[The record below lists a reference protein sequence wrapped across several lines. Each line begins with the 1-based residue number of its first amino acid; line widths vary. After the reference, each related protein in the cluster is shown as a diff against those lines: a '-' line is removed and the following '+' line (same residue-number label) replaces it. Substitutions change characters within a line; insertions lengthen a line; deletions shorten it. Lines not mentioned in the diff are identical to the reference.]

1 MRKKVRVRDPKDA
14 VLRVRV
20 SSRTHATLKKLARSR
35 TKGKISA
42 LARHYI
48 LEGLKRERKNVLR

>member
-1 MRKKVRVRDPKDA
+1 MRKKIRVRDPKDV

-20 SSRTHATLKKLARSR
+20 SSRTREALGKLARKR

-48 LEGLKRERKNVLR
+48 LEGLKRERRNVLQ